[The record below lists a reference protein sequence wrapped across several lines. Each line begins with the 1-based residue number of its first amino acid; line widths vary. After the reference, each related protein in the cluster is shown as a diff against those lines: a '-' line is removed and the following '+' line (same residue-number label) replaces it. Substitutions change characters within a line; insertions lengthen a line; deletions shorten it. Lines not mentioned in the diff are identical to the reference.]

1 MPLQVSIEVTR
12 RCPLECLQCYNNLLK
27 GDMEAKRRESSREIF
42 VSRTEKG
49 FQEVLGGW
57 PDENQEG
64 LEERACRACVY
75 CFTSRDRSTASG
87 VTLRG
92 GRHVESLF

>member
-1 MPLQVSIEVTR
+1 
-12 RCPLECLQCYNNLLK
+12 
-27 GDMEAKRRESSREIF
+27 
-42 VSRTEKG
+42 
-49 FQEVLGGW
+49 VLGEW

-75 CFTSRDRSTASG
+75 CFTSSNRSTASG